1 MNTRALQLAIAAL
14 LCSGVSAHAHPHVW
28 VTTETTVLYENGAFV
43 GLRHKWSFDEQY
55 SASAVEELGKS
66 KDAKYGRDE
75 LAEMA
80 KADIEGL
87 KETGY
92 FTNPRLAGQKVQ
104 MGEARDY
111 WLEYKDGVLALYF
124 TIPFERPVL
133 ADAKGFTFT
142 IADPE
147 FFIAFEFATVD
158 PVRFSDGAP
167 TPCKASIESHE
178 ADKSMADALQKQFGA
193 FAVTNSMVAAVTCD
207 RP

>member
-1 MNTRALQLAIAAL
+1 VNTRALQLAIAAL

-43 GLRHKWSFDEQY
+43 GLRHKWSFDELY
-55 SASAVEELGKS
+55 SVSAVEELSKS
-66 KDAKYGRDE
+66 KDGKYGRDE

-92 FTNPRLAGQKVQ
+92 FTDPRLAGQRVQ

-111 WLEYKDGVLALYF
+111 WLEYRDGILALYF
-124 TIPFERPVL
+124 TIPFERPVPT
-133 ADAKGFTFT
+133 DAKGLTFT
-142 IADPE
+142 VSDPE
-147 FFIAFEFATVD
+147 FFIAFEFAKVD
-158 PVRFSDGAP
+158 PVRFSDAAP
-167 TPCKASIESHE
+167 ASCKASIESHE
-178 ADKSMADALQKQFGA
+178 ADKSVADALQKQFGA
-193 FAVTNSMVAAVTCD
+193 FAVTTSMVAAVTCD